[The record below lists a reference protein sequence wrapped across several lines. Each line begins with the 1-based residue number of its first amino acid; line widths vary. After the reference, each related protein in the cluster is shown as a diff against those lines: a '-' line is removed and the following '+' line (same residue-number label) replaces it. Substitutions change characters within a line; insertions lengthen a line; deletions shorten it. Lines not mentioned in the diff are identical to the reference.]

1 MSVLWGKEEKKT
13 PLKQNSLKCNSQE
26 SWCTLANKH
35 SMTNPSRQM
44 TRPRHLTHNEWSP
57 SKWLQSKATTQTWV
71 MELHFCQEH
80 TGLTKRA
87 ISAPQHSLKSLMGP
101 AKLLRLAFVCESDH
115 MSATQRLLSVFV
127 GISISSDFSPAC
139 TVCLCVCVCVCP
151 WVCTDVWVCVLAH
164 WCICGCFAVCACVWE
179 STSVFLKVL
188 LQGAVQF
195 VHKNEVSSERHLVK
209 REKSQKKEKKNLDQN
224 RACK

>member
-1 MSVLWGKEEKKT
+1 
-13 PLKQNSLKCNSQE
+13 
-26 SWCTLANKH
+26 
-35 SMTNPSRQM
+35 M
-44 TRPRHLTHNEWSP
+44 TRPRHLTHNEWPP

-115 MSATQRLLSVFV
+115 ISATQRLLSVFV
-127 GISISSDFSPAC
+127 GISISSDSSPAC
-139 TVCLCVCVCVCP
+139 TVCLCVCVSVCVLEYVLVCGCVC
-151 WVCTDVWVCVLAH
+151 VGVRVLAH

-179 STSVFLKVL
+179 SASVFLKVL
-188 LQGAVQF
+188 LRGAVQF

-209 REKSQKKEKKNLDQN
+209 RENHKKKKRKFLDQN